1 MGLSNPQRFG
11 LEAVA
16 AQPKGS
22 FIIGV
27 DEVGY
32 GCIAGP
38 VYVGAA
44 VVPAGWKDSRV
55 RDSKQLDHQQRAR
68 AIREAL
74 VPPNLAFSIVL
85 GHTSATIDQM
95 GVHHARD
102 DLVKQVVAAC
112 RKRYPTA
119 LVVMDGNELPFTLEN
134 TVCLPKADALVT
146 AVSAA
151 SILAKED
158 RDACMKELH
167 QLWPVYGF
175 ASHKGYG
182 TGQHNSALHRH
193 GPCPIHRFSYR
204 NIQEVA
210 AKFGIKPG
218 GPSKPSQ
225 TTKPP
230 GKISG
235 WRPLPK
241 GMRVSTSS
249 SKR

>member
-16 AQPKGS
+16 AQPRGS

-38 VYVGAA
+38 VAVCAA
-44 VVPAGWKDSRV
+44 VVPAGWTDERV
-55 RDSKQLDHQQRAR
+55 RDSKKLDHQERAR
-68 AIREAL
+68 LVRDVL
-74 VPPNLAFSIVL
+74 VPPNVAFSVVL
-85 GHTSATIDQM
+85 NHTSQVIDQM

-102 DLVKQVVAAC
+102 DLVRKVIELC
-112 RKRYPTA
+112 RAKYPGA
-119 LVVMDGNELPFTLEN
+119 LVVMDGNELPFRIEN
-134 TVCLPKADALVT
+134 MVCLPKADDLVK

-158 RDACMKELH
+158 RDECMKQLH
-167 QLWPVYGF
+167 KEWPVYGF

-182 TGQHNSALHRH
+182 TGQHNSALAKY

-210 AKFGIKPG
+210 RKFGISPLD
-218 GPSKPSQ
+218 PSKPSQ
-225 TTKPP
+225 TTRPA
-230 GKISG
+230 GKLSG
-235 WRPLPK
+235 WRDPFRPK
-241 GMRVSTSS
+241 R
-249 SKR
+249 R